1 MKRLTLTS
9 EQIATVLT
17 AMALAYDDCTI
28 AAELHEDRESFG
40 VYEVVPVGR
49 ADGLRR
55 QEARTLISNEGL
67 AHDGVRRQLVRLITQ
82 YTGEAA

>member
-9 EQIATVLT
+9 DQIATVIT

-28 AAELHEDRESFG
+28 AAELYEDSHSFG

-49 ADGLRR
+49 VDGLRR

-67 AHDGVRRQLVRLITQ
+67 AHDAVRRMVEARIAQL
-82 YTGEAA
+82 TGETA